1 MKTFLTMIAGIFV
14 GMILAAIVWNTARPP
29 LGEPVELRPPPEPAL
44 ISVHITGAVIAPGVY
59 ELPEGSRVADA
70 IEVAGGFLPVANQED
85 LNLAALVEDGSKINI
100 EKRSDYSSSGGG
112 DSERVNINT
121 ASLDELDTLPGIGPV
136 TAQAII
142 DHRLENGR
150 FQRIDEI
157 TDVTGI
163 GSATYERIMDMIT
176 VE

>member
-14 GMILAAIVWNTARPP
+14 GMLLTAIVWNTARPP
-29 LGEPVELRPPPEPAL
+29 RGEPVALRPPPEPAP

-59 ELPEGSRVADA
+59 EIHKDSRIADA
-70 IEVAGGFLPVANQED
+70 INAAGGFLPVANQED
-85 LNLAALVEDGSKINI
+85 INLAALVEDGSKINI
-100 EKRSDYSSSGGG
+100 EKRTDYSSSGGG
-112 DSERVNINT
+112 GSERVNINT

-142 DHRLENGR
+142 DHRLDNGR

-163 GSATYERIMDMIT
+163 GSATYERIMDMIS